1 MSFFQKRRWLVEFG
15 VVCLLPIVLLGLFLM
30 QTLKSNVEGRALSNA
45 REEARLV
52 TNVGIAT
59 PLAGLDDLSRGLTGA
74 QQQVLDRQLTTIRAS
89 NNLQRAVVRNREGR
103 VVYAEDRSIVGQLRA
118 PAAARNAAIGTIS
131 SAIAKTPQGE
141 VLQVFVP
148 LKIAGAEPVGSA
160 ELWLPYGPIVA
171 SIDRQNGKIELM
183 LVAGLLL
190 LWGALLTVV
199 SMGSQRLR
207 RQAAEKEEQALSDG
221 LTGLPNRT
229 MFTGLVQSTL
239 SGAGRRKHAGAV
251 MLMDLDR
258 FKDVNDTLGHHNG
271 DLLLQRIASRL
282 DSVLRNTATVAR
294 LGGDE
299 FAILITDVGDRQQVV
314 PVVRRILKVLEEP
327 VVVGGLALQVEASI
341 GIAMFPEHGRTVD
354 AVMRAADVAM
364 YVTKEQR
371 SGYEFYDEERHEHRH
386 DAGRLALIGELRRAM
401 DETELVLFYQPKVR
415 LSTGKVTGV
424 EALARWHH
432 PERGLLSPD
441 EFIPL
446 AERSNLLRPM
456 TLYLI
461 DTALRQANAWRSK
474 GLEISVAVNL
484 SMQNMLD
491 LRLPNDLA
499 RLLTSWRLPAGS
511 LELEITE
518 STIMADHRRATTI
531 LSRLSKMGVRLSIDD
546 FGTGYSSLAYLQELP
561 VDAIKID
568 KSFVMEMHE
577 DAGNATIVQSTVDL
591 GHNLGLEVVAEGVET
606 VESYNT
612 LAQLGCDYAQG
623 YFLSKPLSPEKM
635 SIWLEV
641 FCGTPDGE
649 QRPADPKGQ
658 IGFGPP
664 EDPREESSE
673 LDKWAI
679 GPPAL
684 VEGEGEP
691 SSAGAEPESV

>member
-15 VVCLLPIVLLGLFLM
+15 VVCLVPIVLIGLFLM
-30 QTLKSNVEGRALSNA
+30 QTLKSNVQGRALSNA
-45 REEARLV
+45 REQARLV
-52 TNVGIAT
+52 ADVGLST
-59 PLAGLDDLSRGLTGA
+59 PLAGIDDLSHGLTSA
-74 QQQVLDRQLTTIRAS
+74 QLQAIDRQLATIQAG
-89 NNLQRAVVRNREGR
+89 NTLQGALIRNREGR
-103 VVYAEDRSIVGQLRA
+103 VVYANDRSLLGQANA
-118 PAAARNAAIGTIS
+118 PAGARNAALGAIS
-131 SAIAKTPQGE
+131 SALTSSPQGKMLD
-141 VLQVFVP
+141 VYVP
-148 LKIAGAEPVGSA
+148 IKVAGAPAAGSA
-160 ELWLPYGPIVA
+160 ELRFPYAPIAA
-171 SIDRQNGKIELM
+171 SIASQDSKIELM
-183 LVAGLLL
+183 LIAGLVL
-190 LWGALLTVV
+190 LWGTLLTVV
-199 SMGSQRLR
+199 TLASQRLR

-229 MFTGLVQSTL
+229 MFTDLVQSTL
-239 SGAGRRKHAGAV
+239 TGAGRRKHAGAV

-299 FAILITDVGDRQQVV
+299 FAILLTEVHDRQQVV

-401 DETELVLFYQPKVR
+401 DETELVLFYQPKVA
-415 LSTGKVTGV
+415 LKSGEVKGV

-461 DTALRQANAWRSK
+461 DTALRQANAWRAK
-474 GLEISVAVNL
+474 GIEISVAVNL

-568 KSFVMEMHE
+568 KSFVMEMQE
-577 DAGNATIVQSTVDL
+577 DAGNATIVQSTIDL

-612 LAQLGCDYAQG
+612 LARLGCDYAQG
-623 YFLSKPLSPEKM
+623 YFLSRPLSPDKM

-641 FCGTPDGE
+641 FSGVSDKHELDQWALKP
-649 QRPADPKGQ
+649 PAPVEPAEPVLDA
-658 IGFGPP
+658 P
-664 EDPREESSE
+664 ED
-673 LDKWAI
+673 
-679 GPPAL
+679 
-684 VEGEGEP
+684 V
-691 SSAGAEPESV
+691 EPEPIA